1 MLKRELKVNFKNFI
15 IWLSII
21 ISLFLVIFLIYP
33 SIINGNNIKE
43 LDNLMKIF
51 PEQVLKAFNMDIS
64 SINTAFGWFKTEGF
78 VFILLLTGCYAGILG
93 SNILLK
99 EESDKTIE
107 YLNSLPITRNKIM
120 ITKTLS
126 GLIYIFAL
134 ILLLAI
140 FNGVSLELS
149 GKLDYKLF
157 ILLSITPLFSS
168 VVIYFLCLFL
178 STFTHKTKKMLGI
191 TLGIVF
197 ISYIC
202 YMFSNLAD
210 ETELLKYISIFT
222 LSDTRN
228 VIENVNINPLLI
240 GLTFLISIILLSL
253 TAIHYNKKELV

>member
-1 MLKRELKVNFKNFI
+1 
-15 IWLSII
+15 
-21 ISLFLVIFLIYP
+21 
-33 SIINGNNIKE
+33 
-43 LDNLMKIF
+43 MKIF